1 MEITQV
7 KVFPV
12 EEEKLKAYVS
22 IVLDECFLVSDLKVI
37 HGPNGL
43 FISMPSK
50 RKKNGEFKD
59 IAHPLNR
66 ETREQ
71 MERRILDEYERT
83 RAQMPLAPPPPAASP
98 SEVAEPTGDYV
109 SPVLR
114 RRDSQTRSAAERKT
128 SCAPGRESRT
138 RAWGVAKSGKAP
150 AFGAGIW
157 RFESSRPSQHV
168 ASLRTSAGSV
178 SSRDQLSAP
187 P

>member
-1 MEITQV
+1 MDITQV

-22 IVLDECFLVSDLKVI
+22 IVIDECFLVSDLKVI

-66 ETREQ
+66 ETREK

-83 RAQMPLAPPPPAASP
+83 RGQADAT
-98 SEVAEPTGDYV
+98 PTSSVG
-109 SPVLR
+109 
-114 RRDSQTRSAAERKT
+114 
-128 SCAPGRESRT
+128 
-138 RAWGVAKSGKAP
+138 AP
-150 AFGAGIW
+150 ADSFSQSQGI
-157 RFESSRPSQHV
+157 
-168 ASLRTSAGSV
+168 
-178 SSRDQLSAP
+178 
-187 P
+187 